1 VPTRPKSDSE
11 WIVSDP
17 RVLGGRPHIRGTQ
30 ITVESV
36 LERVGSG
43 STIDQIAADTPDLTL
58 EAVKAAL
65 RYASTHVRP
74 A

>member
-1 VPTRPKSDSE
+1 VPTRANSYGE

-30 ITVESV
+30 ISVEYV
-36 LERVGSG
+36 LERVGG
-43 STIDQIAADTPDLTL
+43 GATIDQIAADTSGLSVD
-58 EAVKAAL
+58 AVKAAL
-65 RYASTHVRP
+65 RYASTHVGS